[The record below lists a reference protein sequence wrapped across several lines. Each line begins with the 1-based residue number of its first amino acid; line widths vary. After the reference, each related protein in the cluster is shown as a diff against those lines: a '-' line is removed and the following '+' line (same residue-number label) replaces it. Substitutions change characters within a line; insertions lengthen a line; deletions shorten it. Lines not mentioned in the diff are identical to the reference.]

1 MLGFIAAEGIRQGLI
16 TVGTIAWNVVTDF
29 DLAILVP
36 IVSLLHLIEFI
47 VLVKKNDDIERSEEL
62 TGMVR
67 KILAA
72 VTIFA
77 LAMGISLESVV
88 IVCGSAVLVMSL
100 IYVLIPL
107 SPREQVEPSS
117 RWNRFCRR
125 GIAWCAL
132 ACTIAIVLRG
142 FGHLGESAAIA
153 TVALALAGISLR
165 WMKPRDLVTIL
176 LNVTSS
182 MLVLGLA
189 FIIAALWN
197 LFANH
202 HAELES
208 LVRLLGIPQVA
219 IFPVAIL
226 LLFGLTYWLNPLI
239 SVVVATPVLY
249 LGLEQPALAPVWTA
263 PVIAILLSTA
273 MCLRYRLR
281 SVRVVGVAG
290 SGLLVV
296 VILAAFASE
305 RLVGHE
311 FATRFAPSSL
321 TEGGSKVVALADG
334 RIVASDELDADRW
347 FRARTFGRAPLRP
360 NHGGSALD
368 VKRRQILMFG
378 ADTHFRD
385 WNNAVTAF
393 DLRSQTWI
401 RHYRP
406 SPRYAMRADASGNRI
421 SGINR
426 VLPWPMHTYD
436 GVVYHPGIDALVV
449 AAAPL
454 HSLKAVPNGRF
465 DPTWIYDL
473 TTRRWRMGPITG
485 DSMPRFFGGTA
496 VYDSRRDTIFSFN
509 TVSARFIQLPIGK
522 EAQYF
527 VPELFELGIDLGEW
541 RKVSDAPRRPVGRSN
556 AEFDSRRDEIV
567 VFAPNAFVHRIRVYA
582 HDQPRRTSGTWRTH
596 RFSNEGCD
604 SDALFAVAH
613 DGEGRFLMLPGRGR
627 SKGNLTCVYDKERN
641 IVVPVN
647 SAVLP
652 YLGMNFNL
660 HYDPASRLFV
670 LVSGRSLHGARASVR
685 LIKLDQASPS
695 STVRL
700 PSRHD

>member
-1 MLGFIAAEGIRQGLI
+1 M
-16 TVGTIAWNVVTDF
+16 
-29 DLAILVP
+29 
-36 IVSLLHLIEFI
+36 
-47 VLVKKNDDIERSEEL
+47 
-62 TGMVR
+62 
-67 KILAA
+67 
-72 VTIFA
+72 
-77 LAMGISLESVV
+77 
-88 IVCGSAVLVMSL
+88 
-100 IYVLIPL
+100 
-107 SPREQVEPSS
+107 
-117 RWNRFCRR
+117 
-125 GIAWCAL
+125 
-132 ACTIAIVLRG
+132 
-142 FGHLGESAAIA
+142 GESAAVG
-153 TVALALAGISLR
+153 TFALGLAGISLR
-165 WMKPRDLVTIL
+165 WMKPRDMVTIL
-176 LNVTSS
+176 LNVTRS

-208 LVRLLGIPQVA
+208 FVRLLGIPQGA

-226 LLFGLTYWLNPLI
+226 LLLGLSYWLNPLI
-239 SVVVATPVLY
+239 SVVVATPILY

-263 PVIAILLSTA
+263 PVVAILLSAT
-273 MCLRYRLR
+273 MCLRFRFR

-290 SGLLVV
+290 AGFLVV
-296 VILAAFASE
+296 AILAAFASE
-305 RLVGHE
+305 RLAG
-311 FATRFAPSSL
+311 FANKSAPSSL

-334 RIVASDELDADRW
+334 QIVAPDELEADRW

-393 DLRSQTWI
+393 ELRSQTWM

-421 SGINR
+421 SGISR

-485 DSMPRFFGGTA
+485 ETMPRFFGGTA
-496 VYDSRRDTIFSFN
+496 VYDSRRGSIFSFN
-509 TVSARFIQLPIGK
+509 TVAARFTQLPIGK

-541 RKVSDAPRRPVGRSN
+541 RKVSHAPRRSVRRPF

-567 VFAPNAFVHRIRVYA
+567 VFAANAFVHRILVYGN
-582 HDQPRRTSGTWRTH
+582 DEWRRTSGTWRTH
-596 RFSNEGCD
+596 RFRNEGCD
-604 SDALFAVAH
+604 SGAPFAVAH

-627 SKGNLTCVYDKERN
+627 RKGNQTCVYDIERN

-670 LVSGRSLHGARASVR
+670 LVSGRSLHGGRASVR
-685 LIKLDQASPS
+685 LIKLGQSSSS
-695 STVRL
+695 STVSRTELLYFNRL
-700 PSRHD
+700 